1 MELQEAVKWIR
12 VWNRVGA
19 PIRRQVGMQQL
30 RLTCDAGTGYG
41 YRLDGEARQWQLG
54 PTAYARA
61 GDDLS
66 VASCSANL
74 WVDRAMMLVLRL
86 AWKTRHL
93 GAQARTGT
101 DRGEV
106 Q

>member
-1 MELQEAVKWIR
+1 MKPQGHGHERESGLVQGLGSAEIAAA
-12 VWNRVGA
+12 GA
-19 PIRRQVGMQQL
+19 SSSREGRPR
-30 RLTCDAGTGYG
+30 
-41 YRLDGEARQWQLG
+41 G
-54 PTAYARA
+54 PVVAAQRA
-61 GDDLS
+61 AINDLS